1 VFTEHGAVMAAS
13 ILNSPKAV
21 EMSVEVVRAFVR
33 LRQILASNRQLAA
46 KVEELELKLATHDK
60 VLQGHHGNIQSLIA
74 VIENLLPVPSEK
86 QIGFR
91 GKKLPPAKP

>member
-1 VFTEHGAVMAAS
+1 MFTEHGAVMAAS
-13 ILNSPKAV
+13 VLNSPKAV

-46 KVEELELKLATHDK
+46 KVEELENKLATHDK
-60 VLQGHHGNIQSLIA
+60 VLKGHHGNIRSLYA
-74 VIENLLPVPSEK
+74 VIENLMPVPSER

-91 GKKLPPAKP
+91 GKKLPPVEP